1 MRLQDKVA
9 IVTGAASG
17 IGQAIA
23 VLFGREGAKLVISD
37 INMEG
42 LAQTEKTI
50 RDAGGEVTSTK
61 CDVRSTDE
69 VDAMV
74 ELCLEKYGTVH
85 ILVNVPAVNPFAP
98 FIVATEEELQFA
110 LDVGVVGAFR
120 CSKAVVTTMIENM
133 YGKIVN
139 ITSIMSVIAGR
150 GQSSYNAGKGA
161 LKMLTQGMALDLAGY
176 GINVNAVGPG
186 MVRTGMTEDLFRN
199 EARLQWFESKIPFGR
214 VGVPEDIAPAV
225 LFLATDEAAYIT
237 GQTIFVD
244 GGQIATA

>member
-9 IVTGAASG
+9 IVTGASSG

-23 VLFGREGAKLVISD
+23 ILFGKEGAKLVISD
-37 INMEG
+37 IQMDG
-42 LAQTEKTI
+42 LAETTRII
-50 RDAGGEVTSTK
+50 REAGGEVTSTH
-61 CDVRSTDE
+61 CDIRITDE

-74 ELCLEKYGTVH
+74 DLCLQTYGTVH
-85 ILVNVPAVNPFAP
+85 ILVNVPAVNPFSP
-98 FIVATEEELQFA
+98 FIVATEEELQLA

-120 CSKAVVTTMIENM
+120 CSKAVLPTMIENM

-150 GQSSYNAGKGA
+150 GQSAYNAGKGA

-186 MVRTGMTEDLFRN
+186 MVATGMTRDLFAN
-199 EARLQWFESKIPFGR
+199 EERLKWFESKIPFGR
-214 VGVPEDIAPAV
+214 VGTPEDIAPAA
-225 LFLATDEAAYIT
+225 LFLATDEARYIT

>member
-1 MRLQDKVA
+1 MRLKDKVA

-17 IGQAIA
+17 IGQATA
-23 VLFGREGAKLVISD
+23 VLFGKEGAKLVISD

-50 RDAGGEVTSTK
+50 RDAGGEVTATK
-61 CDVRSTDE
+61 CDIRSTDE

-74 ELCLEKYGTVH
+74 ELCQEKYGTVH

-98 FIVATEEELQFA
+98 FIVATEDELQFA

-120 CSKAVVTTMIENM
+120 CSKAVIPTMIENM

-186 MVRTGMTEDLFRN
+186 MVRTGMTDDLFKN
-199 EARLQWFESKIPFGR
+199 EERLKWFESKIPFGR

-225 LFLATDEAAYIT
+225 LFLATDEAGYIT

>member
-17 IGQAIA
+17 IGQGIA
-23 VLFGREGAKLVISD
+23 VLFGKEGARLVISD
-37 INMEG
+37 INLDG
-42 LAQTEKTI
+42 LAETEEMI
-50 RDAGGEVTSTK
+50 RDAGGEVTAVK
-61 CDVRSTDE
+61 CDFRSTDE
-69 VDAMV
+69 VDEMV
-74 ELCLEKYGTVH
+74 DLCVEKYGTVH
-85 ILVNVPAVNPFAP
+85 ILINVPAVNPFAP
-98 FIVATEEELQFA
+98 FIVATEEEIQFS

-120 CSKAVVTTMIENM
+120 SSKAVIPYMIENR

-186 MVRTGMTEDLFRN
+186 MVRTGMTKDLFAN
-199 EARLQWFESKIPFGR
+199 EERLQWFESKIPMGR

-225 LFLATDEAAYIT
+225 LFLSTDEAGFIT

>member
-1 MRLQDKVA
+1 MRLKDKVA

-17 IGQAIA
+17 IGQGIA
-23 VLFGREGAKLVISD
+23 VLFGKEGAKLLISD
-37 INMEG
+37 IEEVG
-42 LAQTEKTI
+42 LEETVRII
-50 RDAGGEVTSTK
+50 REAGGEVTSTK
-61 CDVRSTDE
+61 CDIRSTDE

-74 ELCLEKYGTVH
+74 DLCLEKYGTVH

-98 FIVATEEELQFA
+98 FIVAIEEELQFA

-120 CSKAVVTTMIENM
+120 CSKAVVPTMIENS

-186 MVRTGMTEDLFRN
+186 MVATGMTQDLFAN
-199 EARLQWFESKIPFGR
+199 EERLKWFESKIPMGR
-214 VGVPEDIAPAV
+214 VGTPEDIAPAV
-225 LFLATDEAAYIT
+225 LFLATDEARFIT